1 MSTFINTY
9 SYVIHP
15 DTGLPLV
22 NGSIYFGNV
31 GENPLH
37 EPLPVYLED
46 GTPIPSPVRLGAGG
60 VCTYNGHP
68 VQVYVHENAYS
79 VAMYDK
85 RNQMVYESG
94 LVSFNTLGEQDTSPL
109 NQFREFGVPLWDAD
123 ISTEHGYDIGVRVL
137 RDGGIYE
144 SSTYQNRITPPGAGW
159 TPVDITAYNSRI
171 RAHSF
176 VGEIAEFSISKDTLP
191 LGWLALDGTTYT
203 GGEDRYSNLVDVN
216 SFFVRTND
224 NSPDLVAPGDILL
237 LEMPDFLRAIGSTH
251 NRVGGVIVDQEP
263 TVQAWPDT
271 MPDHYHDIDKRSL
284 LFTTDGQASKTSG
297 VVRTGSHHVLDRL
310 TIETDINTG
319 QHAGDENV
327 PQHFLITYAIYT
339 GVA

>member
-15 DTGLPLV
+15 NTGLPLV

-37 EPLPVYLED
+37 QPLPVYLES
-46 GTPIPSPVRLGAGG
+46 GQPIPSPVRLGAGG

-68 VQVYVHENAYS
+68 IQVYVHANAYS

-85 RNQMVYESG
+85 RNQLVYESG

-109 NQFREFGVPLWDAD
+109 NQFREYGVPLWDAD
-123 ISTEHGYDIGVRVL
+123 ISSEHGYDIGVRVL
-137 RDGGIYE
+137 RDGAVYE
-144 SSTYQNRITPPGAGW
+144 SSTYQNRNTPPGTGW
-159 TPVDITAYNSRI
+159 TSVNINAYHSRI
-171 RAHSF
+171 DQHSF
-176 VGEIAEFSISKDTLP
+176 VGEIGEFSISKDTLP
-191 LGWLALDGTTYT
+191 LGWLPLDGTTYPD
-203 GGEDRYSNLVDVN
+203 GEDRYEDLVDVN
-216 SFFVRTND
+216 SFFVRTHD

-237 LEMPDFLRAIGSTH
+237 LEMPDFLRVIGSSH
-251 NRVGGVIVDQEP
+251 NRVGGMIVDQVP
-263 TVQAWPDT
+263 TVQPWPDS

-284 LFTTDGQASKTSG
+284 LYTNDRQASKVSG
-297 VVRTGSHHVLDRL
+297 VVRQGSHQVLDRL
-310 TIETDINTG
+310 TIETEVNTG

-327 PQHFLITYAIYT
+327 PQHFLVTYAIYT